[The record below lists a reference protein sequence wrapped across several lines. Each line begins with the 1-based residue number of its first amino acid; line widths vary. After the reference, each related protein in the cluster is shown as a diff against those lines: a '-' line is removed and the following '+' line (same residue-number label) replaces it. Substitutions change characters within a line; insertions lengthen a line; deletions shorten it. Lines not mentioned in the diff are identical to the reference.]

1 MSLPAMRLW
10 YINFGANT
18 HKKAAFQDS
27 KPGSSRSYSP
37 LSRLRWKSNT
47 DIFHGF
53 LKIKN
58 RPLPKLSKLSP
69 LFAAGHVGVITEHKM
84 CVEGKA
90 EGMLL
95 ELRQTIAGRHSQR
108 KLANDRVEPDLP
120 IQPTGDVL
128 IPRLDQ
134 RQKAHLLSN
143 DNETLENFCTNVF
156 CTMAQQS
163 HVTSAFKL
171 APC

>member
-1 MSLPAMRLW
+1 M
-10 YINFGANT
+10 
-18 HKKAAFQDS
+18 
-27 KPGSSRSYSP
+27 
-37 LSRLRWKSNT
+37 
-47 DIFHGF
+47 F
-53 LKIKN
+53 LQ
-58 RPLPKLSKLSP
+58 
-69 LFAAGHVGVITEHKM
+69 HKM

-95 ELRQTIAGRHSQR
+95 ELRQTIAGRHNQR
-108 KLANDRVEPDLP
+108 KLANNRVELDLP

-128 IPRLDQ
+128 ILHVDQ

-143 DNETLENFCTNVF
+143 DDDTLENFCTNVL